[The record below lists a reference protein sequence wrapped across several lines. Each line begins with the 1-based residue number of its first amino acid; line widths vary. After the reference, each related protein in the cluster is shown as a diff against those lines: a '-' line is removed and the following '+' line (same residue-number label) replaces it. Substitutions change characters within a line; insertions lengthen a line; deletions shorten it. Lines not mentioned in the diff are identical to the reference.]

1 MRRVVRR
8 LHAASLLTLAL
19 MALSTGIAVAAEGG
33 SRSLET
39 PADMAKVVAVTLLG
53 LGGLAIVSTL
63 VYLYRRERGLRW
75 RFQFPDPME
84 VEPAPDEHELH

>member
-1 MRRVVRR
+1 MRRVARR

-19 MALSTGIAVAAEGG
+19 TALSTGTAVAAEHG
-33 SRSLET
+33 SRALET

-75 RFQFPDPME
+75 GFQFPDPME
-84 VEPAPDEHELH
+84 VEPPPEEHEPH